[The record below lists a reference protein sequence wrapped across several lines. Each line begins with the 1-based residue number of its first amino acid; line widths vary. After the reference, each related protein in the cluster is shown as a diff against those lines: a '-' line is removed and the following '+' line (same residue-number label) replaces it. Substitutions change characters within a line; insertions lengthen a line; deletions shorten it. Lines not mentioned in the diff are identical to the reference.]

1 MKRIGY
7 LLILC
12 SLFFVMSGCEKDTE
26 PVNFAPKLTTGKV
39 DGIFRTG
46 ATLFGEMVKPEGV
59 VVKEYGILYSTLH
72 LTTGNAISTAGISTI
87 IISLTSLQID

>member
-46 ATLFGEMVKPEGV
+46 ATLFGEMVKPEGGSCERIRYSLFHSS
-59 VVKEYGILYSTLH
+59 EYG
-72 LTTGNAISTAGISTI
+72 GI
-87 IISLTSLQID
+87 

>member
-46 ATLFGEMVKPEGV
+46 ATLFGEMVNPRG
-59 VVKEYGILYSTLH
+59 
-72 LTTGNAISTAGISTI
+72 
-87 IISLTSLQID
+87 